1 MTPVGQRAE
10 VVGVIS
16 AISVEPA
23 RSASASF
30 APLLGSRPMNAI
42 VTAALDNP
50 LATGIGILAMICLAI
65 SPLFKGRGEMLWS
78 EVPQLFKSISAG
90 MANRWR
96 QSGYQRIS

>member
-50 LATGIGILAMICLAI
+50 LATGIGILANICLAI

-78 EVPQLFKSISAG
+78 EVPQLFRSISAG
-90 MANRWR
+90 LTNRWR
-96 QSGYQRIS
+96 HSGYQRIS

>member
-1 MTPVGQRAE
+1 
-10 VVGVIS
+10 
-16 AISVEPA
+16 
-23 RSASASF
+23 
-30 APLLGSRPMNAI
+30 MNAI

-50 LATGIGILAMICLAI
+50 LATGIGILAMICLAV

-78 EVPQLFKSISAG
+78 EVPLLFKSTSAG